1 MAVPSNT
8 REVHSAIG
16 VREDLANVIY
26 DISPTTTP
34 FLTGCGRE
42 SCDNVLFEW
51 QTDALAAAAANRHA
65 EGDDSTAA
73 AIVET
78 TRLTNYS
85 QISKET
91 VQVSGTSEAV
101 DFAGKSR
108 SEMAYHMARA
118 AQTLKRDM
126 ERC

>member
-34 FLTGCGRE
+34 FMTGCGRE

-51 QTDALAAAAANRHA
+51 QTR
-65 EGDDSTAA
+65 
-73 AIVET
+73 
-78 TRLTNYS
+78 
-85 QISKET
+85 
-91 VQVSGTSEAV
+91 
-101 DFAGKSR
+101 
-108 SEMAYHMARA
+108 
-118 AQTLKRDM
+118 
-126 ERC
+126 